1 MENLRP
7 TVRYKTYLG
16 ESALGHTCNNGS
28 EHVGCFVGGLFV
40 TAFMLAACFVG
51 LSAPPES
58 SDDVVILG
66 VCQNFFKRNSRL
78 FSGF

>member
-1 MENLRP
+1 M
-7 TVRYKTYLG
+7 G
-16 ESALGHTCNNGS
+16 G
-28 EHVGCFVGGLFV
+28 FVGGLFV